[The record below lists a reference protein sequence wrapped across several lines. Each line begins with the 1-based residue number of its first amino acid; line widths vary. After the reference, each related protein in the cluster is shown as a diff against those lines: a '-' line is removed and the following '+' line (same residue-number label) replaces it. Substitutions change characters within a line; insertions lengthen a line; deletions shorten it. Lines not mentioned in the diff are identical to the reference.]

1 MQPFTGSGIANVGA
15 GQIEFTVRAFS
26 VGEYRPDAAWQQ
38 QVAGAHQPGQPVAA
52 GTMFV
57 TDDPATAARQVVIV
71 TPSAI
76 VTVVAREVS
85 TADLPPL
92 DVFVRAAQ
100 RLAAAVPTV
109 LNAS

>member
-15 GQIEFTVRAFS
+15 GQIEFTVRAFG
-26 VGEYRPDAAWQQ
+26 VDEYRSDPAWQQ
-38 QVAGAHQPGQPVAA
+38 RTAGANQPGQPVAE

-57 TDDPATAARQVVIV
+57 TDNPATSARKVVIV

-85 TADLPPL
+85 TAELPAL
-92 DVFVRAAQ
+92 DVFVHAAQ

-109 LNAS
+109 LNPS